1 MAPWILYCSDDNE
14 KKLIPKTDK
23 STIDSK
29 FKVVE
34 NICPLTGKSF
44 KKRGEFW
51 TYIKSSN
58 LDPTNMDYDRID
70 NNVSDNVD
78 KLLCIEDQEWLMD
91 NYFEGKCKKKALE
104 DLIGRINLELYKS
117 LLKKL
122 RETNKPKLKE
132 IIKVQPTQEV
142 STQDEST
149 QEISTQGVSV
159 QEESEQ
165 EVSTQAESTQ
175 AESTQ
180 EESEQVEST
189 HEESEQA
196 ESTQEESE
204 QEESEQAEST
214 HEESEQAESTQEES
228 EQAESTQEESTNED
242 KMKYIDLFC
251 GIGGFHQALDKL
263 NCECVL
269 ACDIDKACRIN
280 YELNYGIEPHPD
292 VKKINPNEIE
302 SNVDI
307 ICGGFPC
314 QAFSN
319 AGKKKMFNDDRGLLF
334 DEIIRLAN
342 VKNPKFMFLENVKHI
357 LKVGDKKVIE
367 YIKKKLDDN
376 NYILQLFEISP
387 HHYGVPQQRDRV
399 YFVCVR
405 KDVYNGSKI
414 ELPPKVKDFKF
425 EDFLENKEDIDQK
438 YFISGDVSECLNA
451 WEEMIKIFPP
461 GEKISPV
468 IMINEHYNNHTQED
482 FDNYAGWRKGYITAN
497 KPLIQKYKSQWDKWY
512 EKHKV
517 ILQKREIYGKLE
529 WQAGPIKENDSI
541 FNYFI
546 QIRQSG
552 IRVKRAHHFP
562 TLVAISQIPIYGKE
576 KRYITPRECA
586 RLQSFPEN
594 FKIDELDKHSYKQ
607 FGNAVN
613 VSNVHTVIKSTFD
626 HYGI

>member
-1 MAPWILYCSDDNE
+1 MAPWILYCSDDND
-14 KKLIPKTDK
+14 KILKPKTDK
-23 STIDSK
+23 SVIDSK
-29 FKVVE
+29 FKVVD

-44 KKRGEFW
+44 NKRGEFW
-51 TYIKSSN
+51 NYIKSSN
-58 LDPTNMDYDRID
+58 LDLTNMDYDRTYD
-70 NNVSDNVD
+70 NVSDNVN
-78 KLLCIEDQEWLMD
+78 KLLGIEDKEWLMEH
-91 NYFEGKCKKKALE
+91 YFEGKCKKKALE
-104 DLIGRINLELYKS
+104 DLVGRINLELYIS
-117 LLKKL
+117 LLKLL
-122 RETNKPKLKE
+122 RSNSKSKPKKAKSKPKKTIMKE
-132 IIKVQPTQEV
+132 SIIIQQEVSTEEV
-142 STQDEST
+142 STQDTSN
-149 QEISTQGVSV
+149 G
-159 QEESEQ
+159 
-165 EVSTQAESTQ
+165 
-175 AESTQ
+175 
-180 EESEQVEST
+180 
-189 HEESEQA
+189 
-196 ESTQEESE
+196 
-204 QEESEQAEST
+204 
-214 HEESEQAESTQEES
+214 
-228 EQAESTQEESTNED
+228 D

-292 VKKINPNEIE
+292 VKKINPDEIE

-334 DEIIRLAN
+334 DEIIRLAK
-342 VKNPKFMFLENVKHI
+342 VKKPKFMFLENVKHI

-405 KDVYNGSKI
+405 KDIYNGSKI
-414 ELPPKVKDFKF
+414 ELPPKVADFEFEKF
-425 EDFLENKEDIDQK
+425 LDKKEDIDKK
-438 YFISGDVSECLNA
+438 YIIDGDVLECLNA
-451 WEEMIKIFPP
+451 WEEMIEIFKT

-482 FDNYAGWRKGYITAN
+482 FDNYADWRKGYITAN
-497 KPLIQKYKSQWDKWY
+497 KRLIKEYKPQWDKWY
-512 EKHKV
+512 EKHKD

-586 RLQSFPEN
+586 RLQSFPES

-613 VSNVHTVIKSTFD
+613 VSNVHTVIKATFD
-626 HYGI
+626 HYGL